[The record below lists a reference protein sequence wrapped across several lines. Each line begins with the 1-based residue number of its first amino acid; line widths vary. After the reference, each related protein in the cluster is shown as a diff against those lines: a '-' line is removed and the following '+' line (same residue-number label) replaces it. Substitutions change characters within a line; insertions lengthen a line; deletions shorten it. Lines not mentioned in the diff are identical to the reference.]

1 MLFTLICLPFYQ
13 QIVLKM
19 FFCLLLFFL
28 YSFYLLIKILILGE
42 HRPVSEMGELTVA
55 QSIIA
60 TGGFRFRDSPGLCR
74 VLLPNEVVQAP
85 LDQSTARKMLDGN
98 HRRAVLGPHWYVMLF
113 IHFFKHATQCSVL
126 TFQKATTDILYIFFL
141 GPSIRICMASFQPA
155 QR

>member
-60 TGGFRFRDSPGLCR
+60 TGGFRFCDSPGLCR
-74 VLLPNEVVQAP
+74 VLLPNEVVQPPSGPIYRSENVGQQSQKSCSWTP
-85 LDQSTARKMLDGN
+85 LVCNVIYSLFQTRNSMLYAN
-98 HRRAVLGPHWYVMLF
+98 LS
-113 IHFFKHATQCSVL
+113 KSNN
-126 TFQKATTDILYIFFL
+126 
-141 GPSIRICMASFQPA
+141 
-155 QR
+155 